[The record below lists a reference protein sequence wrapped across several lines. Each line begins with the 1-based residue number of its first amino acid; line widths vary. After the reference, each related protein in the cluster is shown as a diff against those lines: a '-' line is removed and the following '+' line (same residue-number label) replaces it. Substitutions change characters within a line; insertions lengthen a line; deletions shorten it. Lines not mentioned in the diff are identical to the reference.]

1 MAEYFK
7 FCPKC
12 GRVLERDYCPHCE
25 PEKER
30 EFREQ
35 QQRLDDGM
43 FDTYSSKKIHKG
55 KKITRTRD
63 TGEKKSFLRVLVLL
77 VGITLFVV
85 DDLPDITEVANE
97 IGGFH
102 LDRKPEEGSFL
113 DDMDDK
119 VIKVLEP
126 VKQWGEKAG
135 QSINEILDIFWDH
148 TLGEDEDW
156 DATISVDGF
165 SDLLAIDD
173 YTSYVSGDPVYY
185 LQNRKSKD
193 YTYSINGIPYG
204 YYIEVCD
211 IFENGNK
218 ADIPVQ
224 KELEQI
230 YKRWEKKGENAKKN
244 RIEADGSLYSN
255 VTYYDDDYISLL
267 IYGDEMI
274 NGEDSMYEFYSFIF
288 NAQNMEVIPLTE
300 FLQFDDKFYDI
311 MMEGMD
317 HTFSREEVKELVK
330 KKQYYYGFD
339 QDGILWVGLYNDDT
353 YMNVKFEDITL

>member
-25 PEKER
+25 PEKEK
-30 EFREQ
+30 EFRRQ
-35 QQRLDDGM
+35 QQRLDDDM
-43 FDTYSSKKIHKG
+43 FDTYSSKVHKG
-55 KKITRTRD
+55 KKITRTGN
-63 TGEKKSFLRVLVLL
+63 TGEKKSFLRILVFL
-77 VGITLFVV
+77 VVITLFVV
-85 DDLPDITEVANE
+85 DDLPDMTEIVNE
-97 IGGFH
+97 IGDFH

-113 DDMDDK
+113 GDMNDK
-119 VIKVLEP
+119 VIKVMGP
-126 VKQWGEKAG
+126 IKQWGEKAG
-135 QSINEILDIFWDH
+135 ESIDEILDLFWD
-148 TLGEDEDW
+148 TALEEDEYEDE
-156 DATISVDGF
+156 TISVDGF
-165 SDLLAIDD
+165 SDLLALNG
-173 YTSYVSGDPVYY
+173 YTAYVSGNPAYY

-274 NGEDSMYEFYSFIF
+274 NGEDSTYEFYSFIF

-317 HTFSREEVKELVK
+317 YTFSREEVKELVK

-353 YMNVKFEDITL
+353 YVNVKFEDITL

>member
-25 PEKER
+25 PEKEK
-30 EFREQ
+30 EFRRQ
-35 QQRLDDGM
+35 QQRLDDDM
-43 FDTYSSKKIHKG
+43 FDTYSSKVHKG
-55 KKITRTRD
+55 KKITRTGN
-63 TGEKKSFLRVLVLL
+63 TGEKKSFLRILVFL
-77 VGITLFVV
+77 VVITLFVV
-85 DDLPDITEVANE
+85 DDLPDMTEIVNE
-97 IGGFH
+97 IGDFH

-113 DDMDDK
+113 GDMNDK
-119 VIKVLEP
+119 VIKVMGP
-126 VKQWGEKAG
+126 IKQWGEKAG
-135 QSINEILDIFWDH
+135 ESIDEILDLFWD
-148 TLGEDEDW
+148 TALEEDEYEDE
-156 DATISVDGF
+156 TISVDGF
-165 SDLLAIDD
+165 SDLLALNG
-173 YTSYVSGDPVYY
+173 YTAYVSGNPAYY

-274 NGEDSMYEFYSFIF
+274 NGEDSEYEFYSFIF

-311 MMEGMD
+311 MMEGMG

-353 YMNVKFEDITL
+353 YVNVKFEDITL